1 MLVEIQFAAST
12 SRWQR
17 WQNWRLD
24 WGCATLSPSSSRA
37 AGGTGVE
44 NRQCRPASGME
55 GGGVKRMRRG
65 RGGGSQSSRL
75 LLSLL
80 SVSSATRLLGQAVT
94 AGSGT
99 RSPFHSTDHQNTH
112 PSSVPGSAC
121 CVPRV
126 SESVPRAQVLG
137 PCAARA
143 GASPSLR
150 STSTAAPAL
159 SSPVAGSWAAAL
171 ALHRDQRQRNSLIPG
186 SLCVSAGKIFWVCS
200 VTCE

>member
-1 MLVEIQFAAST
+1 LETGLGMRNPISLPPSLLEPRSGG
-12 SRWQR
+12 
-17 WQNWRLD
+17 NWS
-24 WGCATLSPSSSRA
+24 GGQAMP
-37 AGGTGVE
+37 AGKWNG
-44 NRQCRPASGME
+44 
-55 GGGVKRMRRG
+55 RG
-65 RGGGSQSSRL
+65 RREADEARPRRRLTVQSSPP
-75 LLSLL
+75 LSLL

>member
-1 MLVEIQFAAST
+1 MRNPISLLEPRSGG
-12 SRWQR
+12 
-17 WQNWRLD
+17 NWS
-24 WGCATLSPSSSRA
+24 GEQAMP
-37 AGGTGVE
+37 AGKWNG
-44 NRQCRPASGME
+44 
-55 GGGVKRMRRG
+55 RG
-65 RGGGSQSSRL
+65 RREADEARPRRRLTVQSSPP
-75 LLSLL
+75 LSLL

-143 GASPSLR
+143 GAVVRASPSPPLR
-150 STSTAAPAL
+150 ATAAPAL
-159 SSPVAGSWAAAL
+159 SSPVARGQATG
-171 ALHRDQRQRNSLIPG
+171 QRH
-186 SLCVSAGKIFWVCS
+186 
-200 VTCE
+200 